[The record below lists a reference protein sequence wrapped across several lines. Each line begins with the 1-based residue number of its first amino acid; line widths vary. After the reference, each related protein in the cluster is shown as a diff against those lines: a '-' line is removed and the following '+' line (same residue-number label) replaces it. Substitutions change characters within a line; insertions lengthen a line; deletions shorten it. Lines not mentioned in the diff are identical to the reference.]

1 MSLDVIAPVMHFA
14 VLFIRRRSSKWEL
27 SQRMFASGSAAP
39 SATTGDVHIAHSLA
53 GRVRMDGCAPPPA
66 GKEDGKEGGAAK
78 EEQVRRQIRRPDQQK
93 SNKKRRDEV
102 EVKKRSRGEEPLVPV
117 LHPSESC
124 AAQMVAW
131 R

>member
-1 MSLDVIAPVMHFA
+1 MSLDVIAPMMHFA

-39 SATTGDVHIAHSLA
+39 SATTGDVHIAHSLT
-53 GRVRMDGCAPPPA
+53 GRGGMDGCAPPHPA

-78 EEQVRRQIRRPDQQK
+78 EEQVRRQIKRPDQQK
-93 SNKKRRDEV
+93 SQKNKEMR
-102 EVKKRSRGEEPLVPV
+102 
-117 LHPSESC
+117 
-124 AAQMVAW
+124 W